1 MDSWFGQ
8 NPALFLV
15 SLPMNAS
22 ADLPIVPAGYSTSP
36 VADAVVWH
44 HRAFCR
50 VALPIRA
57 PSKGVWQREAA
68 GVVLTI
74 EAGDGAALPTGKFAR
89 LLLMHLFDLA
99 VRTGNA
105 VIEIGDDPAAVAR
118 RVGAEAS
125 GAKLRELHEQMI
137 RLQAARITM
146 AWDGRPAL
154 SVFDARGRSRMTEPA
169 WRSSIRLTARFLT
182 GLLENAV
189 ALDLRVLQ
197 ALADS
202 TLAFDLY
209 AWLVSALPEGDD
221 ASPATIVGWEEL
233 RGQFGSSSQQAGEFR
248 AAVEQALLQVRQ
260 AWPHFDVAVRDDA
273 VAFRPVAAA
282 ERDAAPVPAQVVQDE
297 PPLPEPEPEIE
308 SALAL
313 QAELESEFASLPV
326 PAPAAPPLLPAPA
339 VRARQIT
346 RQTVSLKSHLTGLPQ
361 VVWLQRANGRENVV
375 IEVTPGGR
383 YDADACTVIALE
395 PVALQVVGG
404 LYARDFERVAAWAA
418 ANRDLIDDWW
428 DSRLDEFEEV
438 ASRVKKVPAPAW
450 R

>member
-1 MDSWFGQ
+1 
-8 NPALFLV
+8 
-15 SLPMNAS
+15 MNAP
-22 ADLPIVPAGYSTSP
+22 ADLPITPAGYSTSP

-68 GVVLTI
+68 GVVLSM
-74 EAGDGAALPTGKFAR
+74 EAGDGAALPAGKFAR
-89 LLLMHLFDLA
+89 LLLMYLFDAA
-99 VRTGNA
+99 VRSGNA
-105 VIEIGDDPAAVAR
+105 VIEIGDDPVAVAGR
-118 RVGAEAS
+118 IGAETG
-125 GAKLRELHEQMI
+125 GAKLRELQEQMV
-137 RLQAARITM
+137 RLLAARITL

-154 SVFDARGRSRMTEPA
+154 SVFDARGRSRTTEPG

-182 GLLENAV
+182 GLIENAV
-189 ALDLRVLQ
+189 ALDLRVLR
-197 ALADS
+197 ALTNS
-202 TLAFDLY
+202 TLALDLY
-209 AWLVSALPEGDD
+209 AWLVSALPEYDET
-221 ASPATIVGWEEL
+221 SPATIVGWDEL
-233 RGQFGSSSQQAGEFR
+233 QGRFGSASQPAAEFR
-248 AAVEQALLQVRQ
+248 AGFEQALVQVRQ
-260 AWPHFDVAVRDDA
+260 AWPHFDSAVRDDA
-273 VAFRPVAAA
+273 VAFRNAALPAPV
-282 ERDAAPVPAQVVQDE
+282 EVPAAPQVAQDE
-297 PPLPEPEPEIE
+297 LPLPEQEPEAE
-308 SALAL
+308 ATLAL
-313 QAELESEFASLPV
+313 QAELESELASLPR
-326 PAPAAPPLLPAPA
+326 PAPAAAPTPP
-339 VRARQIT
+339 VRPRQIM